1 MTMSYQAADDVLNLK
16 LRSGATPYILLH
28 TGNPGADGTAN
39 IAQVDDGSGGTE
51 NIARK
56 AIVFGDA
63 PANHAEND
71 ERFVKNTAVVEWSG
85 AEIDPSQ
92 EITHITIW
100 DNNDDDFTQVE
111 FIFAATTPK
120 ITGSDGVKI
129 GIGDV
134 EVALSVFAKPA

>member
-63 PANHAEND
+63 PASHAEND

-92 EITHITIW
+92 QITYFSIW
-100 DNNDDDFTQVE
+100 DDDDAGATQPE
-111 FIFAATTPK
+111 FITATTPK

-134 EVALSVFAKPA
+134 EVAISVFAKPA